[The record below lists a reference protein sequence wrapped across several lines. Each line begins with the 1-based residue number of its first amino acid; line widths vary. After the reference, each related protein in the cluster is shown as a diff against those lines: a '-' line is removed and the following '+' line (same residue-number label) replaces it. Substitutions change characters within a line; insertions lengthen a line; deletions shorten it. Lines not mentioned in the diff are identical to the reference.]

1 MRRKLQPFLQHMPA
15 GSSVLDI
22 GSGGG
27 LATSV
32 LREAG
37 FQVTPM
43 DIQDGAYDDSTRPV
57 VYDGKTFP
65 FPDGQFDFG
74 LLLTVLHHIQDPDA
88 VLAEAFRTCRT
99 VLIVEDIY
107 RNPAQQYL
115 TYATDWFVN
124 LFYSPNPH
132 TNRNDAQ
139 WKETFQRFD
148 KQLIAVTYKPLLG
161 LYLQA
166 WYVVGTQE
174 V

>member
-1 MRRKLQPFLQHMPA
+1 MPA

-65 FPDGQFDFG
+65 FSDGQFDFG
-74 LLLTVLHHIQDPDA
+74 LLLTVLHHPRTRCGA
-88 VLAEAFRTCRT
+88 VRSL
-99 VLIVEDIY
+99 
-107 RNPAQQYL
+107 PYL
-115 TYATDWFVN
+115 PYCADRGRH
-124 LFYSPNPH
+124 LP
-132 TNRNDAQ
+132 
-139 WKETFQRFD
+139 
-148 KQLIAVTYKPLLG
+148 
-161 LYLQA
+161 
-166 WYVVGTQE
+166 
-174 V
+174 

>member
-1 MRRKLQPFLQHMPA
+1 MPA
-15 GSSVLDI
+15 GSSILDI

-37 FQVTPM
+37 FQVTPL

-65 FPDGQFDFG
+65 FTDGQFDFG

-115 TYATDWFVN
+115 TYATD
-124 LFYSPNPH
+124 
-132 TNRNDAQ
+132 
-139 WKETFQRFD
+139 
-148 KQLIAVTYKPLLG
+148 
-161 LYLQA
+161 
-166 WYVVGTQE
+166 
-174 V
+174 